1 MDGELNYYRRLNTGV
16 HSKPGSAESV
26 NVSRV
31 FLSLCPAYQDLKEQG
46 GEEVDHGKFTPERV
60 AGRIAQAFSQE
71 SRQKR
76 HLEHGSPQALV
87 RLEKRV
93 TPDPKEKGHSP
104 Y

>member
-1 MDGELNYYRRLNTGV
+1 MDGELNYYRRLNTGM

-31 FLSLCPAYQDLKEQG
+31 FLSLYPAHQDLKEQG
-46 GEEVDHGKFTPERV
+46 GEEVDHSKFTSKRV
-60 AGRIAQAFSQE
+60 SGRIAQALSKE
-71 SRQKR
+71 GRQKR
-76 HLEHGSPQALV
+76 YLEHGSPQALV

-93 TPDPKEKGHSP
+93 TPDPEEKSDSP